1 VIISRSVEMREAEIV
16 LERAMVATIT
26 STRPMVS
33 AEEVA
38 QVLYAVFQLKDGDFS
53 VHIHN
58 PEDFLIICSTKQI
71 KDLVAGD

>member
-1 VIISRSVEMREAEIV
+1 MREAEIV

-33 AEEVA
+33 AKEVA
-38 QVLYAVFQLKDGDFS
+38 QALYAVFQLKDRDFS